1 MKNFKFTGDQ
11 LTPTLRDKIADGDEG
26 IYVVYGA
33 FIEGTALNLTRLFK
47 GSFNDIVLKIDDP
60 TNVDPDKVEYLLPV
74 PEYIVDH
81 TDADYAKYLN
91 IHLVPAS
98 DIEDDETMLRKF
110 CEAYTKKLSE
120 AGVTNSP
127 DGGTIAEDAPSNPTD
142 LASSD
147 SLAHMEANLE
157 KLQNSASL
165 LATLHNKIGLPQVGQ
180 NSSEFL
186 DQHLEVSASTD
197 EKLDSDIT
205 DVVAK
210 ETK

>member
-11 LTPTLRDKIADGDEG
+11 LTPNLRDKIADSDEG

-33 FIEGTALNLTRLFK
+33 FIDGTALNLTRLYK

-91 IHLVPAS
+91 IHLVPSS

-110 CEAYTKKLSE
+110 CDAYTKKLSD
-120 AGVTNSP
+120 AGVSSEKPDSEESESDVNNFDNS
-127 DGGTIAEDAPSNPTD
+127 
-142 LASSD
+142 LD
-147 SLAHMEANLE
+147 SMEANLE
-157 KLQNSASL
+157 KLQNSSAL
-165 LATLHNKIGLPQVGQ
+165 LATLQNKIGLSAGQ
-180 NSSEFL
+180 NSSEFEP
-186 DQHLEVSASTD
+186 QQ
-197 EKLDSDIT
+197 LDSGSPENFSDVT